1 MAVAEATGLERIEHV
16 VVLMLENRSFDHML
30 GYLSLEGGRD
40 DVDGLRSGM
49 ANEHGGRRFPI
60 HHLAATYFPD
70 ERWDPEHTAATA
82 DRQIND
88 GAMDGFAASYAD
100 TLASRG
106 VADGD
111 PGVVMGYY
119 NASDLPVFDHFAEHF
134 CVCDR
139 WHSSVAGATWPNRL
153 YAIAGTGGGSRDDRK
168 VPIYHEQSF
177 VRDLDAADISWRWY
191 SHDIATLRLVDVN
204 YRVGHREHFAYVQ
217 KLKLVFKTRGK
228 GLLYLNEDAASFLE
242 DAAYGQL
249 PAVSWIDPNFK
260 DFNLIGSPPNDD
272 HPPSDV
278 THGQELALL
287 VYSALATGPLWD
299 KTLLLVFY
307 DEHGGIFDHVAPPE
321 HPPDDD
327 PATFAR
333 YGVRVPAFVISP
345 WVKPRSVSHTLF
357 DHATIPKTIL
367 RRFCP
372 TVLHAHGGH
381 GGIAPRRGRGHLRRV
396 AERIAGASDLGELLT
411 LSEPRPPPDRS
422 ALVDWYAAEHV
433 ARARRLVED
442 PAGVLRKATA
452 HSLTDLQ
459 SGLLAAHQHLYDRG
473 HPVGHP

>member
-1 MAVAEATGLERIEHV
+1 VTVSDINGLRRIEHI
-16 VVLMLENRSFDHML
+16 VVLMLENRSFDHLL

-40 DVDGLRSGM
+40 DVDGLKAGM
-49 ANEHGGRRFPI
+49 ANDHAGRQYPI
-60 HHLAATYFPD
+60 HHLPATYFPD
-70 ERWDPEHTAATA
+70 ERWDPDHSAAAT

-88 GAMDGFAASYAD
+88 GAMDGFPASYAE
-100 TLASRG
+100 TLAARG
-106 VADGD
+106 VEDGD
-111 PGVVMGYY
+111 PGLVMGYY
-119 NASDLPVFDHFAEHF
+119 NASDLPVFDHFAREF

-153 YAIAGTGGGSRDDRK
+153 YAIAGSGARSRDDRK

-177 VRDLDAADISWRWY
+177 VRYLDAGDVSWRWY
-191 SHDIATLRLVDVN
+191 SHDVATLRLADVK

-217 KLKLVFKTRGK
+217 KLKLVFKTRGR

-242 DAAYGQL
+242 DAVYGRL

-272 HPPSDV
+272 HPPSDLI
-278 THGQELALL
+278 HGQELALL
-287 VYSALATGPLWD
+287 VYNALATSPKWD
-299 KTLLLVFY
+299 TTLLLVFY
-307 DEHGGIFDHVAPPE
+307 DEHGGMFDHVAPPE

-345 WVKPRSVSHTLF
+345 WVKPRSVCHTLF

-367 RRFCP
+367 QRFCP
-372 TVLHAHGGH
+372 PALDARLESHGL
-381 GGIAPRRGRGHLRRV
+381 AQRRDRGHPRGV
-396 AERIAGASDLGELLT
+396 GKRIAAAPDLDEVLT
-411 LSEPRPPPDRS
+411 LSEPRPAPDRS
-422 ALVDWYAAEHV
+422 ALVDWFAAEQG
-433 ARARRLVED
+433 ARARRLLED
-442 PAGVLRKATA
+442 PAGVLRKATD

-459 SGLLAAHQHLYDRG
+459 SGLLAAHKQLHDRG

>member
-1 MAVAEATGLERIEHV
+1 VNVAASNGLERIEHI

-40 DVDGLRSGM
+40 EVDGLRRGM
-49 ANEHGGRRFPI
+49 ANDHRGERYPI
-60 HHLAATYFPD
+60 HHLAATHLPD
-70 ERWDPEHTAATA
+70 ECWDPEHTAAAT

-88 GAMDGFAASYAD
+88 GAMDGFPASYAE

-106 VADGD
+106 VDDGD
-111 PGVVMGYY
+111 PGIVMGYY
-119 NASDLPVFDHFAEHF
+119 NASDLPVFDHFAEQF

-139 WHSSVAGATWPNRL
+139 WHCSVAGATWPNRL
-153 YAIAGTGGGSRDDRK
+153 YALTGGGAGSRDDPK
-168 VPIYHEQSF
+168 VPIYHQHSF
-177 VRDLDAADISWRWY
+177 VRHLDAEAVSWRWY
-191 SHDIATLRLVDVN
+191 SHDVATLRLADAK

-217 KLKLVFKTRGK
+217 KLKLVFKTRGR

-272 HPPSDV
+272 HPPADV

-287 VYSALATGPLWD
+287 VYNALAAGPRWD
-299 KTLLLVFY
+299 TTLLVVFY
-307 DEHGGIFDHVAPPE
+307 DEHGGFFDHVPPPE

-327 PATFAR
+327 PTTFTR

-345 WVKPRSVSHTLF
+345 WVKAGSVCHTLF
-357 DHATIPKTIL
+357 DHASIPKTIL
-367 RRFCP
+367 QRFCP
-372 TVLHAHGGH
+372 TVVDGDRNPRGAAHAREKGHRHG
-381 GGIAPRRGRGHLRRV
+381 ISRRV
-396 AERIAGASDLGELLT
+396 AEAAGLGELLT
-411 LSEPRPPPDRS
+411 LSDPRSAPDRS
-422 ALVDWYAAEHV
+422 ALVDWFAAEQA
-433 ARARRLVED
+433 ARARKLLED
-442 PAGVLRKATA
+442 PAETMRKATT

-459 SGLLAAHQHLYDRG
+459 AGLVTAHQRLHDDG
-473 HPVGHP
+473 HPMGHP

>member
-1 MAVAEATGLERIEHV
+1 VTVAVSSGLERIEHI

-30 GYLSLEGGRD
+30 GYLSLEGGRG
-40 DVDGLRSGM
+40 DVDGLRPGM
-49 ANEHGGRRFPI
+49 ANGHENRRYPI
-60 HHLAATYFPD
+60 HHLAATDLPN
-70 ERWDPEHTAATA
+70 ERWDPEHTASAT
-82 DRQIND
+82 DRQING
-88 GAMDGFAASYAD
+88 GAMDGFSASYAE
-100 TLASRG
+100 TLATRG
-106 VADGD
+106 VEGGD

-119 NASDLPVFDHFAEHF
+119 DASDLPVFDHFAEHF

-153 YAIAGTGGGSRDDRK
+153 YALTGSGAGSRDDPR
-168 VPIYHEQSF
+168 VPIYHQRSF
-177 VRDLDAADISWRWY
+177 VRHLDAAGVSWRWY
-191 SHDIATLRLVDVN
+191 SHDVATLRLADVK
-204 YRVGHREHFAYVQ
+204 YRVGHRERFAYVQ
-217 KLKLVFKTRGK
+217 KLKLVFKTRGR

-287 VYSALATGPLWD
+287 VYNAVAAGPLWD

-307 DEHGGIFDHVAPPE
+307 DEHGGFFDHVTPPE
-321 HPPDDD
+321 HPPDDQ

-367 RRFCP
+367 QRFCP
-372 TVLHAHGGH
+372 NDLEAQPDPGGLAHHREKGH
-381 GGIAPRRGRGHLRRV
+381 RNYISRRV
-396 AERIAGASDLGELLT
+396 AHALDLGALLSLT
-411 LSEPRPPPDRS
+411 EPRSAPDRG
-422 ALVDWYAAEHV
+422 ALVEWFAGEQG
-433 ARARRLVED
+433 ARARRLLVD
-442 PAGVLRKATA
+442 PVGVLGKATERG
-452 HSLTDLQ
+452 LTDLQ
-459 SGLLAAHQHLYDRG
+459 SGLLSAHEHLHEQG
-473 HPVGHP
+473 HPFGHP

>member
-1 MAVAEATGLERIEHV
+1 MTPAPSSSLERIEHI

-40 DVDGLRSGM
+40 EVDGLRPGM
-49 ANEHGGRRFPI
+49 ANDHGDTRYPI
-60 HHLAATYFPD
+60 HHLAATYLPD
-70 ERWDPEHTAATA
+70 ERWDPEHTAAAT
-82 DRQIND
+82 DMQIND
-88 GAMDGFAASYAD
+88 GAMDGFSEAYAE
-100 TLASRG
+100 TLAARG
-106 VADGD
+106 VDDADA
-111 PGVVMGYY
+111 GVVMGYY
-119 NASDLPVFDHFAEHF
+119 NASDLPVFDHFAREF

-153 YAIAGTGGGSRDDRK
+153 YALTGSGARSRDDPK
-168 VPIYHEQSF
+168 VPIYHQHSF
-177 VRDLDAADISWRWY
+177 VRYLDAADVSWRWY
-191 SHDIATLRLVDVN
+191 SHDVATLRLADGK

-217 KLKLVFKTRGK
+217 KLKLVFKTRGR

-242 DAAYGQL
+242 DAAYGRL

-287 VYSALATGPLWD
+287 VYNALAAGPQWD

-307 DEHGGIFDHVAPPE
+307 DEHGGFFDHVAPPE

-327 PATFAR
+327 PATFTR

-345 WVKPRSVSHTLF
+345 WVKAGSVSHTLF
-357 DHATIPKTIL
+357 DHATIPKTVL
-367 RRFCP
+367 QRFCP
-372 TVLHAHGGH
+372 SELEAPSSGVAHSRETSH
-381 GGIAPRRGRGHLRRV
+381 RRHVTR
-396 AERIAGASDLGELLT
+396 RIAEAAHLGELLT
-411 LSEPRPPPDRS
+411 LNEPRLAPDRS
-422 ALVDWYAAEHV
+422 ALVDWFAAEQGT
-433 ARARRLVED
+433 RARTLLED
-442 PAGVLRKATA
+442 PAGTLRPATE

-459 SGLLAAHQHLYDRG
+459 SGLVAAHQRLYDDG
-473 HPVGHP
+473 HPAGHP